1 MRHQQRRHPVP
12 LGQHRHFLAQ
22 PARHR
27 LIERDKRLIEQKK
40 IRAHSECPGDGD
52 AAGEAE
58 REFAGIMRQMRSKSE
73 RFDQVGQIVQRFM
86 GGKHQPDIF
95 RDSSPRQQPRLLEN
109 DFEASARDPPLAGEI
124 RIEPR
129 GDVQD
134 RGLAAAGRADHG
146 AKATRFKPQ
155 VQPADN
161 LDGRALGRNKGL
173 GVDAKFKRAG
183 AAIGLFVVQAVA
195 PAGFRSRA

>member
-12 LGQHRHFLAQ
+12 LGQHGDFLAQ
-22 PARHR
+22 PGRDR
-27 LIERDKRLIEQKK
+27 FIQRDKRLIQQKK
-40 IRAHSECPGDGD
+40 IRAHRECPGDGD

-58 REFAGIMRQMRSKSE
+58 REFAGKMRQMRSKSQG
-73 RFDQVGQIVQRFM
+73 FDQVGQIVQRLM
-86 GGKHQPDIF
+86 GGKHKPDIF
-95 RDSSPRQQPRLLEN
+95 RNRSPGQQPRLLEN
-109 DFEASARDPPLAGEI
+109 DSEASARDAPLAGEI
-124 RIEPR
+124 RIEPG

-134 RGLAAAGRADHG
+134 RRLAAAGRTDHR
-146 AKATRFKPQ
+146 AKTASFKPQ

>member
-1 MRHQQRRHPVP
+1 
-12 LGQHRHFLAQ
+12 
-22 PARHR
+22 
-27 LIERDKRLIEQKK
+27 
-40 IRAHSECPGDGD
+40 
-52 AAGEAE
+52 
-58 REFAGIMRQMRSKSE
+58 
-73 RFDQVGQIVQRFM
+73 M
-86 GGKHQPDIF
+86 GGKHKPDIF
-95 RDSSPRQQPRLLEN
+95 RDRPPGQQARLLEN
-109 DFEASARDPPLAGEI
+109 NSEASARDAPFTDEI
-124 RIEPR
+124 GIQSG

-134 RGLAAAGRADHG
+134 RRLAAAGRADHR
-146 AKATRFKPQ
+146 AKTASFKPQ